1 MTNSPQVKKAG
12 WGVIAMLAAAQF
24 IMVLDTTVMNV
35 SITQVAE
42 DLNTTVVGLQ
52 TAITMYTLVM
62 AAFMLLGGKL
72 GDRWGAKRAFTV
84 GVLVYGPR
92 SLTTADPTLEALLV
106 GWSFLKGPWEA
117 RVVPAFATLTASTYS
132 GRDLFP
138 PDRHKEM
145 ELCLS
150 RQ

>member
-1 MTNSPQVKKAG
+1 MC
-12 WGVIAMLAAAQF
+12 
-24 IMVLDTTVMNV
+24 
-35 SITQVAE
+35 
-42 DLNTTVVGLQ
+42 
-52 TAITMYTLVM
+52 TLVM
-62 AAFMLLGGKL
+62 ASFMLLGGKL
-72 GDRWGAKRAFTV
+72 GDRWGAQRAFTV

-92 SLTTADPTLEALLV
+92 SLTTAFSPTLEALLA
-106 GWSFLKGPWEA
+106 GWSFLKGPSGA

>member
-1 MTNSPQVKKAG
+1 
-12 WGVIAMLAAAQF
+12 MLTAVQF

-52 TAITMYTLVM
+52 TAITMYALVM
-62 AAFMLLGGKL
+62 ASFMLLGGKL
-72 GDRWGAKRAFTV
+72 GDRWGAQRAYTV
-84 GVLVYGPR
+84 GVLAYGPR
-92 SLTTADPTLEALLV
+92 SLTTAFSPMLEALLV
-106 GWSFLKGPWEA
+106 GWSFLKGPWGA
-117 RVVPAFATLTASTYS
+117 RVDPAFATLTASTYS